1 MTPQLSDL
9 AAVAGVEL
17 FDHQRELLEDVAD
30 LESNR
35 RICIYFR
42 TGAGKT
48 LTALLALA
56 QWGYD
61 EALVIAPP
69 STHGHW
75 RDAGHLLDIRV
86 DVMSH
91 AKFRMPGTKVS
102 RRRPVIADEFHLF
115 GGQQG
120 KGWRKFDKLAL
131 HLDAPLIIMSATP
144 NYNDAERVYC
154 IAHVLRPHAHKG
166 GYLQFLYENCH
177 TAEDPFSRTPK
188 VLGFKDYPDAAHFL
202 ADLPGVHYLPDNRQ
216 VRIRDIP
223 YNEEIPEEMET
234 HGYNRRA
241 HRLIASDME
250 GRQTRRYQGLVN
262 ELHHVRPEVME
273 RIVEVIDDRGTV
285 LLFCARA
292 QVAHALSATLTKYG
306 IEHELV
312 TGQTGKGQKAAR
324 IDRFRRGETRILI
337 GTATLATGTDG
348 LDKVCD
354 TLLIVD
360 DTDDDALRRQLIG
373 RILPRGV
380 DAPIHTQQVLRMI
393 PA

>member
-1 MTPQLSDL
+1 MTRSLSELDIQ
-9 AAVAGVEL
+9 L
-17 FDHQRELLEDVAD
+17 FDHQRKLLEDVAD
-30 LESNR
+30 PKENQ

-61 EALVIAPP
+61 HAVVIAPP
-69 STHGHW
+69 ATHQHW
-75 RDAGHLLDIRV
+75 EETAAWLGMTV
-86 DVMSH
+86 DPMSH
-91 AKFRMPGTKVS
+91 AKFRMPDTKVS
-102 RRRPVIADEFHLF
+102 RSVPVIADEFHLF

-131 HLDAPLIIMSATP
+131 HLQAPVIIMSATP

-166 GYLQFLYENCH
+166 GYLQFLYQNCQ
-177 TAEDPFSRTPK
+177 TQEDPFSRTPK
-188 VLGFKDYPDAAHFL
+188 VLGFLDYPDAAHFL

-216 VRIRDIP
+216 VLIKDIP
-223 YNEEIPEEMET
+223 YNEDIPEEMET

-262 ELHHVRPEVME
+262 VMHHVHPEVME
-273 RIVEVIDDRGTV
+273 RIVEVIDDHGTV
-285 LLFCARA
+285 LLYCNRA

-324 IDRFRRGETRILI
+324 IDRFRQGEGRILI

-360 DTDDDALRRQLIG
+360 DTDDDALRRQLVG

-380 DAPIHTQQVLRMI
+380 DAPIHNKRVFRLT
-393 PA
+393 PG